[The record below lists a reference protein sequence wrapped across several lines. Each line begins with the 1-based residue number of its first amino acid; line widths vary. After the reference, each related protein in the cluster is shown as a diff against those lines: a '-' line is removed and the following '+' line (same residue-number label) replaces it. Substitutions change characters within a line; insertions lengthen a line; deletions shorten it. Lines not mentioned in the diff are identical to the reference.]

1 MKKKEIHKKNQVLHF
16 RAERDILSEAKN
28 ESIVD
33 LKFSFQA
40 QKYLFLGME
49 FLPGRNL
56 MSLLMARDI
65 LLEHVDK

>member
-40 QKYLFLGME
+40 QKYLFLDGI
-49 FLPGRNL
+49 FTW
-56 MSLLMARDI
+56 
-65 LLEHVDK
+65 